1 MTGEHFDLFVIGGGS
16 GGVRAAR
23 RAAEAGARVA
33 LAEEYRFGGT
43 CVIRGCVPKKLLVY
57 ASSFPGYFEASAGF
71 GWNVGERSFDWSR
84 LIANKD
90 REIARLE
97 GIYRAGLERA
107 GVHVLASRATVAG
120 PGRIRIQE
128 TKEEIRTRHI
138 LVATGGTPFVPEF
151 PGHELAITSNEAFHL
166 SELPSRVLVVG
177 GGYIACEFAC
187 IFRGLGAE
195 VRQVYRGPM
204 ILRGF
209 DDDLREFLTR
219 GMERQGIVVET
230 ETDVVRIDRRDG
242 ALSVTL
248 RNGEERLADVVMY
261 ATGRLPNSSGLG
273 LESAGVDLGR
283 KGEVVVDAF
292 SRSSVPGIHAV
303 GDVTDRINQTPVAIR
318 EAEAFAATV
327 FRDQPTQPDHALV
340 PLAVFTRP
348 ELATVG
354 MTETGARERGEVL
367 VYRAEFPPLSAAL
380 GGGNARILMKLVVDK
395 PSRRILG
402 IHLGGAGSAEMIQ
415 CLAIPLKMGAT
426 KDDFDRV
433 CAVHPTAAEEI
444 VTLREPV
451 ANTA

>member
-1 MTGEHFDLFVIGGGS
+1 MSDNRLDLFVIGGGS

-57 ASSFPGYFEASAGF
+57 ASSFPGHFDAAAGF
-71 GWNVGERSFDWSR
+71 GWEIGPRTFDWSR

-97 GIYRAGLERA
+97 GIYRTGLDRA
-107 GVHVLASRATVAG
+107 GVRIFESRATIAG
-120 PGRIRIQE
+120 PGRVRVNGV
-128 TKEEIRTRHI
+128 TEEIRSRHI
-138 LVATGGTPFVPEF
+138 LVATGGTPFVPDI
-151 PGHELAITSNEAFHL
+151 PGAELAITSNEAFHL
-166 SELPSRVLVVG
+166 PTLPRRVLVVG

-209 DDDLREFLTR
+209 DDDLRRFLTR
-219 GMERQGIVVET
+219 GMESQGIVIET
-230 ETDVVRIDRRDG
+230 EADVAGIRKQDD
-242 ALSVTL
+242 ALSVAL
-248 RNGEERLADVVMY
+248 KNGEERVADAVMY
-261 ATGRLPNSSGLG
+261 ATGRLPNSRGLG
-273 LESAGVDLGR
+273 LESAGVRLGR
-283 KGEVVVDAF
+283 KGEVEVDAL
-292 SRSSVPGIHAV
+292 SRSSIPGIHAV
-303 GDVTDRINQTPVAIR
+303 GDITDRINQTPVAIR

-327 FRDQPTQPDHALV
+327 FRNQPTEPDHALV

-354 MTETGARERGEVL
+354 MTETAARERGEVQI
-367 VYRAEFPPLSAAL
+367 YRAEFPPLSAAL
-380 GGGNARILMKLVVDK
+380 GGGSGRILMKLVVDK
-395 PSRRILG
+395 PTRRVLG
-402 IHLGGAGSAEMIQ
+402 VHLGGAGSAELIQ
-415 CLAIPLKMGAT
+415 CLAIPCKMGAT

-444 VTLREPV
+444 VTLRDPV
-451 ANTA
+451 A

>member
-1 MTGEHFDLFVIGGGS
+1 MTREHFDLFVIGGGS

-33 LAEEYRFGGT
+33 LAEECRFGGT

-71 GWNVGERSFDWSR
+71 GWNVGERSLDWSR

-107 GVHVLASRATVAG
+107 GVHVLASRATIAG
-120 PGRIRIQE
+120 PGRIRILE
-128 TKEEIRTRHI
+128 TKKEVRTRHI

-166 SELPSRVLVVG
+166 PELPNRVLVVG

-219 GMERQGIVVET
+219 GMESQGIVVET
-230 ETDVVRIDRRDG
+230 ETDVARIDRRDG

-261 ATGRLPNSSGLG
+261 ATGRLPNTSGLG
-273 LESAGVDLGR
+273 LEAAGVDLGR
-283 KGEVVVDAF
+283 KGEVVVDAL

-354 MTETGARERGEVL
+354 MTETVARERGEVL

-380 GGGNARILMKLVVDK
+380 GGGNARILMKLLVDK

>member
-1 MTGEHFDLFVIGGGS
+1 MSEEHFDLFVIGGGS

-23 RAAEAGARVA
+23 RVAETGARVA

-57 ASSFPGYFEASAGF
+57 ASSFPGQFEAAAGF
-71 GWNVGERSFDWSR
+71 GWDVEPRGFDWTR

-97 GIYRAGLERA
+97 GVYRNGLERA
-107 GVHVLASRATVAG
+107 GVEVFEARATVAG
-120 PGRIRIQE
+120 PERLRIE
-128 TKEEIRTRHI
+128 GAEEQVSARHI
-138 LVATGGTPFVPEF
+138 LVATGGAPFIPDI
-151 PGHELAITSNEAFHL
+151 PGAELAITSNEAFHL
-166 SELPSRVLVVG
+166 PELPKRVLIVG

-209 DDDLREFLTR
+209 DDDLRRFLTR
-219 GMERQGIVVET
+219 GMESQGIVIET
-230 ETDVVRIDRRDG
+230 EADVVEIGKSDG
-242 ALSVTL
+242 ALSVTMK
-248 RNGEERLADVVMY
+248 NGEERSADAVMY
-261 ATGRLPNSSGLG
+261 ATGRQPNTGGLG
-273 LESAGVDLGR
+273 LEEAGVELGR
-283 KGEVVVDAF
+283 KGQVQVNAF
-292 SRSSVPGIHAV
+292 SESSVPGIHAV

-327 FRDQPTQPDHALV
+327 FRDTPTEADHALV

-354 MTETGARERGEVL
+354 MTEAAARDQGDVL
-367 VYRAEFPPLSAAL
+367 IYRAEFPPLSAAL
-380 GGGNARILMKLVVDK
+380 GGGSARILMKLVVEK
-395 PSRRILG
+395 RTRRVLG
-402 IHLGGAGSAEMIQ
+402 VHLGGPGSAELIQ
-415 CLAIPLKMGAT
+415 CLAIPVKMGAT

-451 ANTA
+451 S

>member
-1 MTGEHFDLFVIGGGS
+1 MSEEHYDLFVIGGGS

-57 ASSFPGYFEASAGF
+57 ASSFPGQFEAAAGF
-71 GWNVGERSFDWSR
+71 GWEVGARRFDWNR

-97 GIYRAGLERA
+97 GIYRAGLDRA
-107 GVHVLASRATVAG
+107 GVQVFEARATLAG
-120 PGRIRIQE
+120 PGKIRIDGSAD
-128 TKEEIRTRHI
+128 EIRARHI
-138 LVATGGTPFVPEF
+138 LVGTGGAPFVPDI
-151 PGHELAITSNEAFHL
+151 PGAELAITSNEAFHL
-166 SELPSRVLVVG
+166 PEFPRRVVVVG

-204 ILRGF
+204 VLRGF
-209 DDDLREFLTR
+209 EDDLRAFLTR
-219 GMERQGIVVET
+219 GMESQGIVIET
-230 ETDVVRIDRRDG
+230 NADVAGIRRKDG
-242 ALSVTL
+242 ALAVSL
-248 RNGEERLADVVMY
+248 RDGGERMADAVLY
-261 ATGRLPNSSGLG
+261 ATGRLPNTRGLG
-273 LESAGVDLGR
+273 LEDAGVELGR
-283 KGEVVVDAF
+283 KGEVAVDAF
-292 SRSSVPGIHAV
+292 SQSSVPSIHAV

-318 EAEAFAATV
+318 EAEAFVATV
-327 FRDQPTQPDHALV
+327 FRNEPTEPDHALV

-354 MTETGARERGEVL
+354 MTEAAARERGDVL

-380 GGGNARILMKLVVDK
+380 GGGNARILMKLVVDR
-395 PSRRILG
+395 STRRVLG
-402 IHLGGAGSAEMIQ
+402 VHLGGAGSAELIQ
-415 CLAIPLKMGAT
+415 CLAIPVKMGAT

-444 VTLREPV
+444 VTLPEPV
-451 ANTA
+451 A

>member
-1 MTGEHFDLFVIGGGS
+1 MSGKQFDLFVIGGGS

-23 RAAEAGARVA
+23 RVAEAGARVA

-57 ASSFPGYFEASAGF
+57 ASSFPGQFEAAAGF
-71 GWNVGERSFDWSR
+71 GWEVEPRGFDWSR

-97 GIYRAGLERA
+97 GVYRSGLERA
-107 GVHVLASRATVAG
+107 GVEVFEARATVAG
-120 PGRIRIQE
+120 RERLRIE
-128 TKEEIRTRHI
+128 GMEEEVFARHI
-138 LVATGGTPFVPEF
+138 LVATGGAPFIPDI
-151 PGHELAITSNEAFHL
+151 PGAELAITSNEAFHL
-166 SELPSRVLVVG
+166 PKLPRRVLIVG

-209 DDDLREFLTR
+209 DDDLRRFLTR
-219 GMERQGIVVET
+219 GMEGQGIVIET
-230 ETDVVRIDRRDG
+230 ETDVAEIGKSNG

-248 RNGEERLADVVMY
+248 KNGEERSADAVMY
-261 ATGRLPNSSGLG
+261 ATGRRPNTCGLG
-273 LESAGVDLGR
+273 LEEVGVELGR
-283 KGEVVVDAF
+283 KRQVQVNAYSE
-292 SRSSVPGIHAV
+292 SSVPGIHAV

-327 FRDQPTQPDHALV
+327 FRDTPTEADHALV

-354 MTETGARERGEVL
+354 MTEAAARDQGDVL
-367 VYRAEFPPLSAAL
+367 IYRAEFPPLSAAL
-380 GGGNARILMKLVVDK
+380 GGGIARILMKLVVDK
-395 PSRRILG
+395 RTRRVLG
-402 IHLGGAGSAEMIQ
+402 VHLGGPGSAELIQ
-415 CLAIPLKMGAT
+415 CLAIPVKMGAT

-451 ANTA
+451 Y